1 MPLGSDSGHG
11 SPVGARSLV
20 SRSLC
25 PAMMYVVGTTES
37 TELEDRRRELGIDRG
52 GIWIGYQILA
62 VLVGLIVGLVGLGV
76 TIADLSV
83 SVDREE
89 IPAGAVVRVVEGR
102 SGEDVYILGCPSPL
116 RWLAGE
122 RVSYCS
128 DESERILFVVN
139 PIIAGIVAVCAL
151 IFMWA
156 RQKRRVARE
165 RYNQLLA
172 SGELLQYCVATMPQA
187 YWMAVALIAPFVAF
201 IVGSLGGE
209 LFRGADFDLDPRGI
223 GSVVTFVSI
232 VYFLVAVYSR
242 RIGYLIAIDGT
253 DVLWRAPAK
262 TRRVPLDAL
271 VSVSVQHTRRVRG
284 ERVGTLTVLGEPE
297 LQVSIPNNKH
307 QRRFEL
313 VCRAIGAR
321 SARFDFSEFAADA
334 P

>member
-1 MPLGSDSGHG
+1 
-11 SPVGARSLV
+11 
-20 SRSLC
+20 
-25 PAMMYVVGTTES
+25 MMSAVGTPES
-37 TELEDRRRELGIDRG
+37 TELEERPRELGIDRG

-62 VLVGLIVGLVGLGV
+62 ILVGLIVGLVGLGV

-83 SVDREE
+83 SVGREE
-89 IPAGAVVRVVEGR
+89 IPPDATVRVAEGR
-102 SGEDVYILGCPSPL
+102 SGEDIYILGCPSPL

-128 DESERILFVVN
+128 GESKRVLFVVD

-165 RYNQLLA
+165 RYNELLA

-209 LFRGADFDLDPRGI
+209 LFRGADFDLDPRGM

-253 DVLWRAPAK
+253 DVIWRAPAK
-262 TRRVPLDAL
+262 TRRVPLAAL
-271 VSVSVQHTRRVRG
+271 VSVSVEHTRRVRG
-284 ERVGTLTVLGEPE
+284 ERVGTLTVIGEPE

-321 SARFDFSEFAADA
+321 SAGFDHSELEPDSA
-334 P
+334 